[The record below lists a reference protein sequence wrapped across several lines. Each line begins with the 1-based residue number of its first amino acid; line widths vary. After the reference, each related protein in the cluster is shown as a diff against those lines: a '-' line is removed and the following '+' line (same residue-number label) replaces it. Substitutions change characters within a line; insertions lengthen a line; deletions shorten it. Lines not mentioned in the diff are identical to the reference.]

1 MPRSGAVLVG
11 DAELRL
17 QRRGRGLHA
26 RQRDAVLAR
35 RGHGLQGEP
44 RPLPPLPPLSA
55 LPCAAPQRPP
65 LSRAAPQATA
75 MYLIRYAYKGS
86 ASLQLDAHTH
96 QQEQDEIERLEGRA

>member
-1 MPRSGAVLVG
+1 MTARSVCPLLRT
-11 DAELRL
+11 EL
-17 QRRGRGLHA
+17 GTCGPVA
-26 RQRDAVLAR
+26 S
-35 RGHGLQGEP
+35 GT
-44 RPLPPLPPLSA
+44 RPGFSRIVPPLPLSA

>member
-1 MPRSGAVLVG
+1 MQSFDYNDVVAGCTRGNAMLCSLGAGTGSKASRALS
-11 DAELRL
+11 
-17 QRRGRGLHA
+17 
-26 RQRDAVLAR
+26 
-35 RGHGLQGEP
+35 
-44 RPLPPLPPLSA
+44 PPLPLSA

>member
-1 MPRSGAVLVG
+1 MMQSSDYNDVVAGCTRGNAMLCSLGAGTGSKASRALS
-11 DAELRL
+11 
-17 QRRGRGLHA
+17 
-26 RQRDAVLAR
+26 
-35 RGHGLQGEP
+35 P
-44 RPLPPLPPLSA
+44 RPPPQRLLSA